1 MVAEARFR
9 CDALLHVLKAAEQG
23 VRTRSVTYF
32 ETVALV
38 SAQRPLGARRRRR
51 GNECQGGG
59 SQDQAV
65 HRVLLFRSA
74 RFIVLRPTRTTHEH
88 VIHSIFMFRKSVS
101 SRRLVLFPAGIRA
114 ETAINAERIAATNRG
129 TGTAA
134 RRYFNGGGTKR
145 RNLRMRH
152 VWMNAVAVA
161 ALTTGL
167 AAANAQTAGEQK
179 QQPEPQAQSQ
189 GQSPRGEQPS
199 ARPEKQE
206 RSGAQER
213 GGQSQTGSEAK
224 SGAGDAPKA
233 GTAQKEKDDAPKT
246 TQSDPK
252 DSKQDRQTQSPDRDS
267 DKQRAGSPERKDK
280 DSGTAQTRDRDNQ
293 RAGQRDRDDD
303 RANRQDRDRDERRAG
318 DRDRDRDRASGDRDR
333 DRDRTAGDRQD
344 RQGGDRVQFSE
355 RERTTFRDTIRRENV
370 ERTNVNIN
378 VSVGATVPRNIT
390 LRPLPASIIEINPA
404 YRSYRYV
411 VVRDEI
417 VIINPQT
424 YHVVEVVPLS
434 GGSAVRAGRG
444 SGSVQLSSDQRRRIL
459 TYAQAECD
467 TVVATPDFQIAVGTR
482 IPERIELCPF
492 EDVLVREVDVVRPY
506 RFFVVKDEV
515 VLVDP
520 SDHTIVEVIR

>member
-1 MVAEARFR
+1 
-9 CDALLHVLKAAEQG
+9 
-23 VRTRSVTYF
+23 
-32 ETVALV
+32 
-38 SAQRPLGARRRRR
+38 
-51 GNECQGGG
+51 
-59 SQDQAV
+59 
-65 HRVLLFRSA
+65 
-74 RFIVLRPTRTTHEH
+74 
-88 VIHSIFMFRKSVS
+88 
-101 SRRLVLFPAGIRA
+101 
-114 ETAINAERIAATNRG
+114 
-129 TGTAA
+129 
-134 RRYFNGGGTKR
+134 
-145 RNLRMRH
+145 MRH
-152 VWMNAVAVA
+152 AWMNAVAVA
-161 ALTTGL
+161 ALTAGI
-167 AAANAQTAGEQK
+167 AAANAQSAGEQK
-179 QQPEPQAQSQ
+179 QDREPQAQSQ
-189 GQSPRGEQPS
+189 GQSPGGGAEQPS

-213 GGQSQTGSEAK
+213 GGQAQRDSDAK
-224 SGAGDAPKA
+224 SGTGEAPKA
-233 GTAQKEKDDAPKT
+233 GAAQKDEKDDASRT
-246 TQSDPK
+246 TQSEPK
-252 DSKQDRQTQSPDRDS
+252 GSKQDRQTQTQDRDS
-267 DKQRAGSPERKDK
+267 DKRGERAGSTEKK

-318 DRDRDRDRASGDRDR
+318 DRDRDRDRAGDRDR

-355 RERTTFRDTIRRENV
+355 RERSSIRETISRENV

-378 VSVGATVPRNIT
+378 VSIGATVPRNIT

-444 SGSVQLSSDQRRRIL
+444 SNRASVQLSSEQRRRIL

-467 TVVATPDFQIAVGTR
+467 TVLATPEFQISVGTR